1 MNHPSSLHG
10 TGSGSP
16 DVVVVGFIVV
26 DVEDVTVVDED
37 VAVVEVLEVDPV
49 VDVEIVELDLVVV
62 DDGV

>member
-26 DVEDVTVVDED
+26 VEDVTVVDED

-49 VDVEIVELDLVVV
+49 VDVEIVELGLVVV
-62 DDGV
+62 DDVV